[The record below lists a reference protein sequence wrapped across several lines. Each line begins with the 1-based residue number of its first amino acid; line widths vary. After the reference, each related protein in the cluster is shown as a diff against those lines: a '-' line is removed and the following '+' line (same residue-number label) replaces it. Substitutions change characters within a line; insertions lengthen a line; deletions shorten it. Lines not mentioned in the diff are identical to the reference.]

1 MQINKR
7 RSEIKTQSIFDYRSF
22 IDALEEAGVRR
33 SRAYN
38 IWQSLI
44 KKNINDINKIKDV
57 PKKVLKIIEEKFT
70 ILNISVVNS
79 WTSENG
85 ETTKLIFKLAD
96 SHEIES
102 VIMRYGK
109 NESGVNG
116 NSGFRRISLCV
127 SSQIGCRMGCMFC
140 ATGSMGLRGS
150 LLSGEIIQQLY
161 YVRNV
166 LGEPV
171 RNVVFMG
178 MGEPL
183 ENYTEVVDSIR
194 FMIDQRLFSL
204 SSGHIL
210 VSTVGIP
217 TNIVNLADD
226 LPGIGLCLSLHAPN
240 QQLRERIIPIARIYK
255 ITDLIRSLD
264 VFIFKTI
271 INRCYNKLIDDRNKH
286 LIKNN
291 MSFDDILVSNRLL
304 HNHKM
309 IVIEYTLLKGIN
321 DSVEQANEL
330 AELLINTPIP
340 KNIIDDLF
348 QARESNAF
356 NYCFNDNSEVNND
369 ILSNMNII
377 NDKLKRNLIKTIY
390 KELSKNYNRINFTL
404 VNLIP
409 YNKTST
415 STQFSTPSKETINEF
430 ASVLGEHKIVVTIRR
445 TMGDDIYGACGQLAL
460 KQDKEY
466 NIEELNDTSH
476 SIKSYHFSQDC
487 DNSSNYSDID
497 DSEFDV
503 ILYEDKKY
511 NIPTL
516 RSKINDLDIFGFL
529 YSSFS
534 ITKNYI
540 KYHFM
545 NNKLSIS
552 LLVGTGIFAHYLLYR
567 RIKNKF

>member
-7 RSEIKTQSIFDYRSF
+7 RSEVKTQSIFDYRSF
-22 IDALEEAGVRR
+22 IDALDEAGVRR

-44 KKNINDINKIKDV
+44 KKNIDDISKIKNV
-57 PKKVLKIIEEKFT
+57 PKKVSKIIEEKFT
-70 ILNISVVNS
+70 LLNISVVDS
-79 WTSENG
+79 WTSENR

-109 NESGVNG
+109 NESNGNNG
-116 NSGFRRISLCV
+116 NSEFRRISLCV

-183 ENYTEVVDSIR
+183 ENYTEVVDAIK

-204 SSGHIL
+204 SLGHIL

-217 TNIVNLADD
+217 TNIINLADD

-255 ITDLIRSLD
+255 ITDLMRSLD

-291 MSFDDILVSNRLL
+291 MSFDDILISNRLL
-304 HNHKM
+304 NSHKM
-309 IVIEYTLLKGIN
+309 IVIEYTLLKGVN
-321 DSVEQANEL
+321 DSIEQANEL
-330 AELLINTPIP
+330 AELLINTPMP

-348 QARESNAF
+348 QAKESSSD
-356 NYCFNDNSEVNND
+356 NYSFDNKTDARND
-369 ILSNMNII
+369 ILNSMNLI
-377 NDKLKRNLIKTIY
+377 NDKLKRNLIKTVY
-390 KELSKNYNRINFTL
+390 KELSKNYNRMNFTL

-415 STQFSTPSKETINEF
+415 NTQFSTPSKETIYQF
-430 ASVLGEHKIVVTIRR
+430 ASALGEHKVVVTIRR

-460 KQDKEY
+460 KQDREY
-466 NIEELNDTSH
+466 NIEELNDTNKFNRDS
-476 SIKSYHFSQDC
+476 SKDYDY
-487 DNSSNYSDID
+487 SSNYSDIGE
-497 DSEFDV
+497 SEFDV
-503 ILYEDKKY
+503 SPY
-511 NIPTL
+511 NDENYVISTL
-516 RSKINDLDIFGFL
+516 KSRVNNISCLL
-529 YSSFS
+529 YSGFS
-534 ITKNYI
+534 TTKNYI
-540 KYHFM
+540 KYNFM
-545 NNKLSIS
+545 KNKLHIG
-552 LLVGTGIFAHYLLYR
+552 LLVGTGIFAHYLFYR
-567 RIKNKF
+567 RVKN

>member
-7 RSEIKTQSIFDYRSF
+7 RSEVKTQSIFDYRSF
-22 IDALEEAGVRR
+22 IDALDEAGVKR

-44 KKNINDINKIKDV
+44 KKNIDDISKIKNV
-57 PKKVLKIIEEKFT
+57 PKKVSKIIEEKFT
-70 ILNISVVNS
+70 LLNISVVDS
-79 WTSENG
+79 WTSENR

-109 NESGVNG
+109 NESNGNNG
-116 NSGFRRISLCV
+116 NSEFRRISLCV

-183 ENYTEVVDSIR
+183 ENYTEVVDAIK

-204 SSGHIL
+204 SLGHIL

-217 TNIVNLADD
+217 TNIINLADD

-255 ITDLIRSLD
+255 ITDLMRFLD

-271 INRCYNKLIDDRNKH
+271 INKCYNKLIDDRNKH

-291 MSFDDILVSNRLL
+291 MTFDDILISNRML
-304 HNHKM
+304 NSHKM
-309 IVIEYTLLKGIN
+309 IIIEYTLLKGVN
-321 DSVEQANEL
+321 DSIEQANEL
-330 AELLINTPIP
+330 AELLINTPMS

-348 QARESNAF
+348 MAKESSSD
-356 NYCFNDNSEVNND
+356 NYSFDNKTDVRND
-369 ILSNMNII
+369 ILNSTNLI
-377 NDKLKRNLIKTIY
+377 NDKLKRNLIKTVY
-390 KELSKNYNRINFTL
+390 KELSKNYNRMNFTL

-415 STQFSTPSKETINEF
+415 NTQFSTPSKETIYKF
-430 ASVLGEHKIVVTIRR
+430 ASALGEHKLVVTIRR

-460 KQDKEY
+460 KQDREY
-466 NIEELNDTSH
+466 NIEELNDTN
-476 SIKSYHFSQDC
+476 KFSRDSSKDC
-487 DNSSNYSDID
+487 DHSSNYSDISE
-497 DSEFDV
+497 SEFDV
-503 ILYEDKKY
+503 SPYNDKNYVVSTLKSRVNNISCILY
-511 NIPTL
+511 
-516 RSKINDLDIFGFL
+516 SGF
-529 YSSFS
+529 ST
-534 ITKNYI
+534 TKNYI

-545 NNKLSIS
+545 NNKLHIG
-552 LLVGTGIFAHYLLYR
+552 LLVGTGIFAHYLFYR
-567 RIKNKF
+567 RFKN